1 MDCTGTFTS
10 LKLLESRCIFGNS
23 YVILKI
29 EKDSLQWM
37 CSEFHITF
45 TDGIRAR
52 FVDNTHNFSGRVQV
66 YKDGTWGEI
75 CSADLSDN
83 EAKVLCSMM
92 GFK

>member
-1 MDCTGTFTS
+1 MFDCQFICY
-10 LKLLESRCIFGNS
+10 LENRKGLASADVLR
-23 YVILKI
+23 
-29 EKDSLQWM
+29 
-37 CSEFHITF
+37 FHIIF

-52 FVDNTHNFSGRVQV
+52 FVDNAHNFSGRVQV